1 MSSNWLKMVLFETQ
15 NLCEFSIFQ
24 NVKIIRHNN
33 RQMFCKLKKV
43 ADKTRIKTDISLFSH
58 F

>member
-33 RQMFCKLKKV
+33 IRMTNVLQIKKGC
-43 ADKTRIKTDISLFSH
+43 
-58 F
+58 